1 MASDHKTRFIAN
13 YSDHT
18 AISNPTGSK
27 TGFVCLIIK
36 TKYFL
41 IPFSGLLKVT
51 SRRYFLF
58 SLALV
63 RLAAGDLSDNT
74 RGVPKIDGGRVWW
87 ATRLICS
94 FSPLD
99 RD

>member
-51 SRRYFLF
+51 SRR
-58 SLALV
+58 
-63 RLAAGDLSDNT
+63 
-74 RGVPKIDGGRVWW
+74 
-87 ATRLICS
+87 
-94 FSPLD
+94 
-99 RD
+99 